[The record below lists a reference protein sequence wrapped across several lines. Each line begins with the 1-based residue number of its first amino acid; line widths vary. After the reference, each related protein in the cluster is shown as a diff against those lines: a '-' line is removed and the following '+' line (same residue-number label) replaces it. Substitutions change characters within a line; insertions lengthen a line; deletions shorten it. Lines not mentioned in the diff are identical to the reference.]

1 MKRFHV
7 HLGVPDLAASVRF
20 YSDLFG
26 LAPSVEKA
34 DYAKWMLED
43 PRVNF
48 AISQRGSRLGVNHL
62 GLQADNADELADL
75 RTHFAAADASTMVD
89 ETNVSCCYA
98 RSDKHWVRDPQGIA
112 WEAFH
117 SLGTVPLFGDEP
129 EAAAAPASCGVA
141 AVGSANAAVRAAC
154 CAPTSIAAP
163 AAAAS
168 GCCAPTA
175 SAAPATTKTAG
186 GCCSPS

>member
-20 YSDLFG
+20 YSELFG
-26 LAPSVEKA
+26 LPPSVEKA

-75 RTHFAAADASTMVD
+75 RTHFAAADASSMVD
-89 ETNVSCCYA
+89 ETNASCCYA

-117 SLGTVPLFGDEP
+117 SLGTVPLFDGDP
-129 EAAAAPASCGVA
+129 VVAAAPASCGVT
-141 AVGSANAAVRAAC
+141 AVGSANTAVTAAC

-168 GCCAPTA
+168 GCCAPSPAAAT
-175 SAAPATTKTAG
+175 APAKVAS
-186 GCCSPS
+186 GCCSPT